1 MKFQSIRSRLVLLT
15 ALILTLSLAGS
26 TVIAN
31 AAFSST
37 LRKTTYSELA
47 DNAVYITTLIGSSSS
62 EPWLGGHFEAY
73 AHSTSTR
80 ITLIDKQGVVLF
92 DSEYS
97 PQSLDNHLW
106 REEIQVALNAGVA
119 KSERKSATQ
128 GLPVLYYALR
138 INDHPT
144 ISVLRLSKTLN
155 QLVGYQQ
162 SYLNLFLGGLG
173 ILILLSFVI
182 TAFSI
187 TMLTRPLE
195 KIKALSRQ
203 YAKGELSAHTTVQSP
218 KELSELSTTMQ
229 EMAFLLKTKMEEVAS
244 DKNQLETILENL
256 TEGLLL
262 LDTSLVIQ
270 VANHEALALL
280 GESEQPVLV
289 GKRLDHVISS
299 TEVLMMCSS
308 CLEDGKSHSMTIAQ
322 YGHLFGETAVVVGK
336 RKAKTLRML
345 ASVVVSAGKPEGVV
359 LSINDMTELKRLEN
373 IRKEFVAN
381 VSHELKTP
389 ITSIAGF
396 SEALLEPAQQQDQQH
411 FLRIINRQAVHMQH
425 IVEDLLLLSSLEQ
438 QNASPVKTWT
448 MASQILEETQEQCQY
463 RFEEKGSRLTI
474 TLINPHDLELFV
486 NGMLIVQALTN
497 LVINALTYSE
507 AGSEVIL
514 TLILNEDTALFTIQD
529 EGIGIPKEDT
539 QRIFE
544 RFYRVDAGRS
554 RSQGGTGLG
563 LSIVKHIVAVHGGVV
578 SVNSVIGKGSTF
590 TIELPRSTLA
600 LNEMKAKSDS
610 LYRF

>member
-1 MKFQSIRSRLVLLT
+1 MKFKSIRSRLVLLT
-15 ALILTLSLAGS
+15 VLILALSLAGS
-26 TVIAN
+26 VWIAN
-31 AAFSST
+31 TAFSST

-47 DNAVYITTLIGSSSS
+47 DNAAYLSTLIGSSSD
-62 EPWLGGHFEAY
+62 PWLGGHFEAY

-80 ITLIDKQGVVLF
+80 ITLIDKEGVVLF
-92 DSEYS
+92 DSEY
-97 PQSLDNHLW
+97 PLQTLDNHLW
-106 REEIQVALNAGVA
+106 REEIQAALDTGIA

-138 INDHPT
+138 INHHPT
-144 ISVLRLSKTLN
+144 VSILRLSRTLN
-155 QLVGYQQ
+155 QLVGYQK
-162 SYLNLFLGGLG
+162 SYLNLFFGGLG
-173 ILILLSFVI
+173 ILILLSFFI

-195 KIKALSRQ
+195 KIKALSRR
-203 YAKGELSAHTTVQSP
+203 YAMGDLAAHTTVESP
-218 KELSELSTTMQ
+218 QELSDLSKTMQ
-229 EMAFLLKTKMEEVAS
+229 EMAFLLKTKMEEVES
-244 DKNQLETILENL
+244 DKTQLETILENL

-262 LDTSLVIQ
+262 LDTSLVIK
-270 VANHEALALL
+270 VANHEALSLL
-280 GESEQPVLV
+280 CESEQPVLV

-299 TEVLMMCSS
+299 REVLMLCNACM
-308 CLEDGKSHSMTIAQ
+308 EDGKSHSMTIAQ
-322 YGHLFGETAVVVGK
+322 YGHLFGETAMVVGK
-336 RKAKTLRML
+336 RKTKTLRML
-345 ASVVVSAGKPEGVV
+345 ASVVVSSGKPEGVV

-396 SEALLEPAQQQDQQH
+396 SEALLESSQQEESQR
-411 FLRIINRQAVHMQH
+411 FLHIINRQAIHMQH

-438 QNASPVKTWT
+438 QNASPVKTWS
-448 MASQILEETQEQCQY
+448 MASQILEETLEQCKY
-463 RFEEKGSRLTI
+463 RFEEKGSILTI
-474 TLINPHDLELFV
+474 SLINPQNLELFV

-507 AGSEVIL
+507 AGSEV
-514 TLILNEDTALFTIQD
+514 TLSLKLDERTALFSVQD
-529 EGIGIPKEDT
+529 AGIGIPKEDW

-578 SVNSVIGKGSTF
+578 SVKSVIGKGSTF
-590 TIELPRSTLA
+590 TIELPRSMLA
-600 LNEMKAKSDS
+600 LNEMKVKSDS
-610 LYRF
+610 LYQF

>member
-15 ALILTLSLAGS
+15 VLILTLSLAGS
-26 TVIAN
+26 AWIAN
-31 AAFSST
+31 TAFSST

-47 DNAVYITTLIGSSSS
+47 DNATYLSTLIASTSST
-62 EPWLGGHFEAY
+62 PWLEGHFEAY
-73 AHSTSTR
+73 ADSTSTR
-80 ITLIDKQGVVLF
+80 ITLIDREGNVLF
-92 DSEYS
+92 DSEY
-97 PQSLDNHLW
+97 PFQSLDNHLW
-106 REEIQVALNAGVA
+106 REEIQAALDAGVA
-119 KSERKSATQ
+119 RSERKSTTQ

-138 INDHPT
+138 IDNHPT
-144 ISVLRLSKTLN
+144 ISILRLSRTLD

-162 SYLNLFLGGLG
+162 NYLNLFFGGLG
-173 ILILLSFVI
+173 ILVLLSFVI

-195 KIKALSRQ
+195 RIKALSRR

-218 KELSELSTTMQ
+218 KELSDLAKTMQ
-229 EMAFLLKTKMEEVAS
+229 EMASLLKNKMEEVAS

-270 VANHEALALL
+270 VANHEAIALL
-280 GESEQPVLV
+280 SEPEQPSLV
-289 GKRLDHVISS
+289 GKRLDHVVSS
-299 TEVLMMCSS
+299 REVLMMCNA
-308 CLEDGKSHSMTIAQ
+308 CMEDGKSHFMTIAQ

-336 RKAKTLRML
+336 RKARTLRML
-345 ASVVVSAGKPEGVV
+345 ASVVLSSGKPEGVV

-396 SEALLEPAQQQDQQH
+396 SEALLEAPQQKDQER
-411 FLRIINRQAVHMQH
+411 FLHIINRQAIHMQH

-438 QNASPVKTWT
+438 QNASPVKTWS
-448 MASQILEETQEQCQY
+448 MASQILEETQEQCRY
-463 RFEEKGSRLTI
+463 RFEEKGSTLTVN
-474 TLINPHDLELFV
+474 LVNPQNLELFV

-497 LVINALTYSE
+497 LAINALTYSNP
-507 AGSEVIL
+507 GSEVVL
-514 TLILNEDTALFTIQD
+514 TLKLDESTALFTVQD
-529 EGIGIPKEDT
+529 AGIGIPKEDW

-578 SVNSVIGKGSTF
+578 SVDSSIGKGSTF
-590 TIELPRSTLA
+590 TMELPRGTLA
-600 LNEMKAKSDS
+600 LNDMKAKSDS
-610 LYRF
+610 LYSF

>member
-1 MKFQSIRSRLVLLT
+1 MKFKSIRSRLVLLT
-15 ALILTLSLAGS
+15 VLILALSLAGS
-26 TVIAN
+26 VWIAN
-31 AAFSST
+31 TAFSST

-47 DNAVYITTLIGSSSS
+47 DNAAYLSTLIGSSSD
-62 EPWLGGHFEAY
+62 PWLGGHFEAY

-80 ITLIDKQGVVLF
+80 ITLIDKEGVVLF
-92 DSEYS
+92 DSEY
-97 PQSLDNHLW
+97 PLQTLDNHLW
-106 REEIQVALNAGVA
+106 REEIQAALDTGIA

-138 INDHPT
+138 INHHPT
-144 ISVLRLSKTLN
+144 VSILRLSRTLN
-155 QLVGYQQ
+155 QLVGYQK
-162 SYLNLFLGGLG
+162 SYLNLFFGGLG
-173 ILILLSFVI
+173 ILILLSFFI

-195 KIKALSRQ
+195 KIKALSRR
-203 YAKGELSAHTTVQSP
+203 YAMGDLAAHTTVESP
-218 KELSELSTTMQ
+218 QELSDLSKTMQ
-229 EMAFLLKTKMEEVAS
+229 EMAVLLKSKMEEVES
-244 DKNQLETILENL
+244 DKTQLETILENL

-262 LDTSLVIQ
+262 LDTSLVIK
-270 VANHEALALL
+270 VANHEALSLL
-280 GESEQPVLV
+280 CESEQPVLV

-299 TEVLMMCSS
+299 REVLMLCNACM
-308 CLEDGKSHSMTIAQ
+308 EDGKSHSMTIAQ
-322 YGHLFGETAVVVGK
+322 YGHLFGETAMVVGK
-336 RKAKTLRML
+336 RKTKTLRML
-345 ASVVVSAGKPEGVV
+345 ASVVVSSGKPEGVV

-396 SEALLEPAQQQDQQH
+396 SEALLESSQQEESQR
-411 FLRIINRQAVHMQH
+411 FLHIINRQAIHMQH

-438 QNASPVKTWT
+438 QNASPVKTWS
-448 MASQILEETQEQCQY
+448 MASQILEETLEQCKY
-463 RFEEKGSRLTI
+463 RFEEKGSILTI
-474 TLINPHDLELFV
+474 SLINPQNLELFV

-507 AGSEVIL
+507 AGSEV
-514 TLILNEDTALFTIQD
+514 TLSLKLDERTALFSVQD
-529 EGIGIPKEDT
+529 AGIGIPKEDW

-578 SVNSVIGKGSTF
+578 SVKSVIGKGSTF

-600 LNEMKAKSDS
+600 LNEMKVKSDS
-610 LYRF
+610 LYQF

>member
-15 ALILTLSLAGS
+15 VLILTLSLAGS
-26 TVIAN
+26 VWIAN
-31 AAFSST
+31 TAFSST
-37 LRKTTYSELA
+37 LRKTTYSELT
-47 DNAVYITTLIGSSSS
+47 DNAAYLSTLIVSSSS

-73 AHSTSTR
+73 AQSTSTR
-80 ITLIDKQGVVLF
+80 ITLINKEGVVVF
-92 DSEYS
+92 DSEY
-97 PQSLDNHLW
+97 PIQSLDNHLW
-106 REEIQVALNAGVA
+106 REEIQAALEAGIG
-119 KSERKSATQ
+119 KSERKSTTQ

-144 ISVLRLSKTLN
+144 VSILRLSRTLD
-155 QLVGYQQ
+155 QMVGYQQ
-162 SYLNLFLGGLG
+162 SYLNLFFSGLG

-195 KIKALSRQ
+195 KIKALSRR
-203 YAKGELSAHTTVQSP
+203 YAKGELSAFTTVQSP
-218 KELSELSTTMQ
+218 QELADLAKTMQ
-229 EMAFLLKTKMEEVAS
+229 EMAFLLKTKMEEVES

-280 GESEQPVLV
+280 CEPEQPVLV
-289 GKRLDHVISS
+289 GKRLAHIISS
-299 TEVLMMCSS
+299 AEVLMMCNA
-308 CLEDGKSHSMTIAQ
+308 CMEDGKSHSMTIAQ
-322 YGHLFGETAVVVGK
+322 YGHLFGETALVVGK
-336 RKAKTLRML
+336 RKAKTLKML
-345 ASVVVSAGKPEGVV
+345 ASVVVSSGKMEGVV
-359 LSINDMTELKRLEN
+359 LSINDMTELRRLEN

-396 SEALLEPAQQQDQQH
+396 SEALLESPQQKDHQH
-411 FLRIINRQAVHMQH
+411 FLHIINRQAVHMQH

-438 QNASPVKTWT
+438 QNASPVKTWS

-474 TLINPHDLELFV
+474 TLINPQNLELFV

-507 AGSEVIL
+507 AGSEVAL
-514 TLILNEDTALFTIQD
+514 TLKLDERAALFTVQD
-529 EGIGIPKEDT
+529 AGIGIPKEDC

-563 LSIVKHIVAVHGGVV
+563 LSIVKHIVAVHGGSV
-578 SVNSVIGKGSTF
+578 SVRSIMGKGSTF
-590 TIELPRSTLA
+590 IIELPRSTMA
-600 LNEMKAKSDS
+600 VNEMKAKSDL
-610 LYRF
+610 LYQS

>member
-1 MKFQSIRSRLVLLT
+1 MKFKSIRSRLVLLT
-15 ALILTLSLAGS
+15 VLILALSLAGS
-26 TVIAN
+26 VWIAN
-31 AAFSST
+31 TAFSST

-47 DNAVYITTLIGSSSS
+47 DNAAYLSTLIGSSSD
-62 EPWLGGHFEAY
+62 PWLGGHFEAY

-80 ITLIDKQGVVLF
+80 ITLIDKEGVVLF
-92 DSEYS
+92 DSEY
-97 PQSLDNHLW
+97 PLQTLDNHLW
-106 REEIQVALNAGVA
+106 REEIQAALDTGIA

-138 INDHPT
+138 INHHPT
-144 ISVLRLSKTLN
+144 VSILRLSRTLN
-155 QLVGYQQ
+155 QLVGYQK
-162 SYLNLFLGGLG
+162 SYLNLFFGGLG
-173 ILILLSFVI
+173 ILILLSFFI

-195 KIKALSRQ
+195 KIKALSRR
-203 YAKGELSAHTTVQSP
+203 YAMGDLAAHTTVESP
-218 KELSELSTTMQ
+218 QELSDLSKTMQ
-229 EMAFLLKTKMEEVAS
+229 EMAFLLKTKMEEVES
-244 DKNQLETILENL
+244 DKTQLETILENL

-262 LDTSLVIQ
+262 LDTSLVIK
-270 VANHEALALL
+270 VANHEALSLL
-280 GESEQPVLV
+280 CESEQPVLV

-299 TEVLMMCSS
+299 REVLMLCNACM
-308 CLEDGKSHSMTIAQ
+308 EDGKSHSMTIAQ
-322 YGHLFGETAVVVGK
+322 YGHLFGETAMVVGK
-336 RKAKTLRML
+336 RKTKTLRML
-345 ASVVVSAGKPEGVV
+345 ASVVVSSGKPEGVV

-396 SEALLEPAQQQDQQH
+396 SEALLESSQQEESQR
-411 FLRIINRQAVHMQH
+411 FLHIINRQAIHMQH

-438 QNASPVKTWT
+438 QNASPVKTWS
-448 MASQILEETQEQCQY
+448 MASQILEETLEQCKY
-463 RFEEKGSRLTI
+463 RFEEKGSILTI
-474 TLINPHDLELFV
+474 SLINPQNLELFV

-507 AGSEVIL
+507 AGSEV
-514 TLILNEDTALFTIQD
+514 TLSLKLDERTALFSVQD
-529 EGIGIPKEDT
+529 AGIGIPKEDW

-578 SVNSVIGKGSTF
+578 SVKSVIGKGSTF

-600 LNEMKAKSDS
+600 LNEMKVKSDS
-610 LYRF
+610 LYQF

>member
-1 MKFQSIRSRLVLLT
+1 MRFHSIRSRLVLLT

-26 TVIAN
+26 ALIAN
-31 AAFSST
+31 TAFSST

-47 DNAVYITTLIGSSSS
+47 DNAAYLSTLIASPSAD
-62 EPWLGGHFEAY
+62 PWLEGHFAEY
-73 AHSTSTR
+73 ARSTSTR
-80 ITLIDKQGVVLF
+80 ITLIDREGVVLF
-92 DSEYS
+92 DSEY
-97 PQSLDNHLW
+97 PIQNLDNHLW
-106 REEIQVALNAGVA
+106 REEIQAALDTGVA

-138 INDHPT
+138 INGHPT
-144 ISVLRLSKTLN
+144 VTILRLSRTLN

-162 SYLNLFLGGLG
+162 SYLNLFLGGLAL
-173 ILILLSFVI
+173 LILLSFII

-195 KIKALSRQ
+195 KIKALSRH
-203 YAKGELSAHTTVQSP
+203 YADGDLAAHTTVQGP
-218 KELSELSTTMQ
+218 KELTELSATMQ

-244 DKNQLETILENL
+244 DKKQLETILENL

-270 VANHEALALL
+270 VANHTALTLL
-280 GESEQPVLV
+280 CESEQPVLV
-289 GKRLDHVISS
+289 GKRLDHVIAS
-299 TEVLMMCSS
+299 TEILMMCNA
-308 CLEDGKSHSMTIAQ
+308 CMDDGKSHSMTIAQ
-322 YGHLFGETAVVVGK
+322 FGHLFGETAVVIGK
-336 RKAKTLRML
+336 RDTRTLRML
-345 ASVVVSAGKPEGVV
+345 ASMVGSSGNPEGVV

-389 ITSIAGF
+389 ITSIVGF

-411 FLRIINRQAVHMQH
+411 FLHIINRQAIHMQH

-448 MASQILEETQEQCQY
+448 MASQILEETQEQCTY
-463 RFEEKGSRLTI
+463 RFEEKGSILTLN
-474 TLINPHDLELFV
+474 LINPDTLELFV

-514 TLILNEDTALFTIQD
+514 TLKLDERSALFTVQD
-529 EGIGIPKEDT
+529 SGIGIPKEDW

-578 SVNSVIGKGSTF
+578 SVKSVIGKGSTF

-600 LNEMKAKSDS
+600 LNEMKAKSDL
-610 LYRF
+610 LYQF

>member
-1 MKFQSIRSRLVLLT
+1 MKFKSIRSRLVLLT
-15 ALILTLSLAGS
+15 TLILALSLTGS
-26 TVIAN
+26 AWIAN
-31 AAFSST
+31 TAFSST
-37 LRKTTYSELA
+37 LRKTTYAELA
-47 DNAVYITTLIGSSSS
+47 DNAAYLSTLITSSSPD
-62 EPWLGGHFEAY
+62 PWLGGHFQAY
-73 AHSTSTR
+73 AQSTSTR
-80 ITLIDKQGVVLF
+80 ITLIDREGVVLF
-92 DSEYS
+92 DSEY
-97 PQSLDNHLW
+97 PIQTLDNHLW
-106 REEIQVALNAGVA
+106 REEIQAALDTGVA
-119 KSERKSATQ
+119 TSERKSATQ

-144 ISVLRLSKTLN
+144 VSVLRLSRALD
-155 QLVGYQQ
+155 QLVGYQR
-162 SYLNLFLGGLG
+162 SYLNLFFGGLG
-173 ILILLSFVI
+173 VLILLSLVI

-195 KIKALSRQ
+195 LIKALSRR
-203 YAKGELSAHTTVQSP
+203 YAQGDLSAHTTVESP
-218 KELSELSTTMQ
+218 QELSDLSKTMQ
-229 EMAFLLKTKMEEVAS
+229 EMAFLLKTKLEEVES
-244 DKNQLETILENL
+244 DKTQLETILENL
-256 TEGLLL
+256 SEGLLL

-280 GESEQPVLV
+280 TESEHPDLV
-289 GKRLDHVISS
+289 GKRLDHIISS
-299 TEVLMMCSS
+299 REVLIMCNA
-308 CLEDGKSHSMTIAQ
+308 CMEDGKPHSMTIAQ
-322 YGHLFGETAVVVGK
+322 YGHLFGETALVVGK
-336 RKAKTLRML
+336 RKTKTLKLL
-345 ASVVVSAGKPEGVV
+345 ACAVVSSGKMEGVV
-359 LSINDMTELKRLEN
+359 LSINDMTELRRLEN

-396 SEALLEPAQQQDQQH
+396 SEALLDSSQKEERQH
-411 FLRIINRQAVHMQH
+411 FLYIINRQAIHMQH

-448 MASQILEETQEQCQY
+448 MASQILEETEEQCKY
-463 RFEEKGSRLTI
+463 RFEEKGSILTI
-474 TLINPHDLELFV
+474 KLINPENLDLFV

-514 TLILNEDTALFTIQD
+514 SLKLDEKSALFTVQD
-529 EGIGIPKEDT
+529 SGIGIPKEDA

-578 SVNSVIGKGSTF
+578 SVASTMGKGSTF
-590 TIELPRSTLA
+590 TIKLPRSTSE
-600 LNEMKAKSDS
+600 LNDMKAKSDS
-610 LYRF
+610 LYQL

>member
-1 MKFQSIRSRLVLLT
+1 MKFKSIRSRLVLLT
-15 ALILTLSLAGS
+15 VLILALSLAGS
-26 TVIAN
+26 VWIAN
-31 AAFSST
+31 TAFSST

-47 DNAVYITTLIGSSSS
+47 DNAAYLSTLIGSSSD
-62 EPWLGGHFEAY
+62 PWLGGHFEAY

-80 ITLIDKQGVVLF
+80 ITLIDKEGVVLF
-92 DSEYS
+92 DSEY
-97 PQSLDNHLW
+97 PHQTLDNHLW
-106 REEIQVALNAGVA
+106 REEIQAALDTGIA

-138 INDHPT
+138 INNHPT
-144 ISVLRLSKTLN
+144 VSILRLSRTLN
-155 QLVGYQQ
+155 QLVGYQK
-162 SYLNLFLGGLG
+162 SYLNLFFGGLG

-195 KIKALSRQ
+195 KIKALSRR
-203 YAKGELSAHTTVQSP
+203 YARGDLTAHTTVESP
-218 KELSELSTTMQ
+218 QELSDLSKTMQ
-229 EMAFLLKTKMEEVAS
+229 EMAFLLKTKMEEVES
-244 DKNQLETILENL
+244 DKTQLETILENL

-270 VANHEALALL
+270 VANHEALSLL
-280 GESEQPVLV
+280 CESDQPVLV
-289 GKRLDHVISS
+289 GKRLDHIISS
-299 TEVLMMCSS
+299 REVLMLCNACM
-308 CLEDGKSHSMTIAQ
+308 EDGKSHSMTIAQ
-322 YGHLFGETAVVVGK
+322 YGHLFGETALVVGK
-336 RKAKTLRML
+336 RKTKTLRML
-345 ASVVVSAGKPEGVV
+345 ASVVVSSGKPEGVV

-396 SEALLEPAQQQDQQH
+396 SEALLESSQQEESQH
-411 FLRIINRQAVHMQH
+411 FLHIINRQAIHMQH

-438 QNASPVKTWT
+438 QNASPVKTWS
-448 MASQILEETQEQCQY
+448 MASQILEETQEQCKY
-463 RFEEKGSRLTI
+463 RFEEKGSILTI
-474 TLINPHDLELFV
+474 SLINPQNLELFV

-507 AGSEVIL
+507 AGSEV
-514 TLILNEDTALFTIQD
+514 TLSLKLDERTALFSVQD
-529 EGIGIPKEDT
+529 AGIGIPKEDW

-610 LYRF
+610 LYQF

>member
-1 MKFQSIRSRLVLLT
+1 MKFKSIRSRLVLLT
-15 ALILTLSLAGS
+15 VLILALSLAGS
-26 TVIAN
+26 VWIAN
-31 AAFSST
+31 TAFSST

-47 DNAVYITTLIGSSSS
+47 DNAAYLSTLIGSSSD
-62 EPWLGGHFEAY
+62 PWLGGHFEAY

-80 ITLIDKQGVVLF
+80 ITLIDKEGVVLF
-92 DSEYS
+92 DSEY
-97 PQSLDNHLW
+97 PLQTLDNHLW
-106 REEIQVALNAGVA
+106 REEIQAALDTGIA

-138 INDHPT
+138 INHHPT
-144 ISVLRLSKTLN
+144 VSILRLSRTLN
-155 QLVGYQQ
+155 QLVGYQK
-162 SYLNLFLGGLG
+162 SYLNLFFGGLG
-173 ILILLSFVI
+173 ILILLSFFI

-195 KIKALSRQ
+195 KIKALSRR
-203 YAKGELSAHTTVQSP
+203 YAMGDLAAHTTVESP
-218 KELSELSTTMQ
+218 QELSDLSKTMQ
-229 EMAFLLKTKMEEVAS
+229 EMAFLLKTKMEEVES
-244 DKNQLETILENL
+244 DKTQLETILENL

-299 TEVLMMCSS
+299 REVLMLCNACM
-308 CLEDGKSHSMTIAQ
+308 EDGKSHSMTIAQ
-322 YGHLFGETAVVVGK
+322 YGHLFGETAMVVGK
-336 RKAKTLRML
+336 RKTKTLRML
-345 ASVVVSAGKPEGVV
+345 ASVVVSSGKPEGVV

-396 SEALLEPAQQQDQQH
+396 SEALLESSQQEESQR
-411 FLRIINRQAVHMQH
+411 FLHIINRQAIHMQH

-438 QNASPVKTWT
+438 QNASPVKTWS
-448 MASQILEETQEQCQY
+448 MASQILEETLEQCKY
-463 RFEEKGSRLTI
+463 RFEEKGSILTI
-474 TLINPHDLELFV
+474 SLINPQNLELFV

-507 AGSEVIL
+507 AGSEV
-514 TLILNEDTALFTIQD
+514 TLSLKLDERTALFSVQD
-529 EGIGIPKEDT
+529 AGIGIPKEDW

-578 SVNSVIGKGSTF
+578 SVKSVIGKGSTF

-600 LNEMKAKSDS
+600 LNEMKVKSDS
-610 LYRF
+610 LYQF

>member
-1 MKFQSIRSRLVLLT
+1 MKGQSIRSRLVLLT

-26 TVIAN
+26 ALIAN
-31 AAFSST
+31 TAFSST
-37 LRKTTYSELA
+37 LRTTTYSELA
-47 DNAVYITTLIGSSSS
+47 DNAAYLTTLIAASSS

-80 ITLIDKQGVVLF
+80 VTLIDTDGVVLF
-92 DSEYS
+92 DSEY
-97 PQSLDNHLW
+97 PTQSLDNHLW
-106 REEIQVALNAGVA
+106 REEIQAALDAGVA

-138 INDHPT
+138 VDDHPT
-144 ISVLRLSKTLN
+144 ISILRLSRTLD

-162 SYLNLFLGGLG
+162 SYLKLFLGGLG
-173 ILILLSFVI
+173 ILILLSFVL

-187 TMLTRPLE
+187 MMLTRPLE
-195 KIKALSRQ
+195 KIKALSRH
-203 YAKGELSAHTTVQSP
+203 YAKGDLSAHTTVQGP
-218 KELSELSTTMQ
+218 KELSDLSVTMQ

-280 GESEQPVLV
+280 CEGENPILV
-289 GKRLDHVISS
+289 GKRLDHVIASS
-299 TEVLMMCSS
+299 EVLMMCSS
-308 CLEDGKSHSMTIAQ
+308 CMEDGKSHSMTIAQ
-322 YGHLFGETAVVVGK
+322 YGHLFGETAVVMGK
-336 RKAKTLRML
+336 RKTKTLRML
-345 ASVVVSAGKPEGVV
+345 ASVVVSAGKIEGVV
-359 LSINDMTELKRLEN
+359 LSINDMTELRRLEN

-396 SEALLEPAQQQDQQH
+396 SEALLESPPQDEREH
-411 FLRIINRQAVHMQH
+411 FLHIINRQAIHMHH

-448 MASQILEETQEQCQY
+448 MASQILEETQDHCTY
-463 RFEEKGSRLTI
+463 RFEEKGSKLTI
-474 TLINPHDLELFV
+474 ILSNPENLELFV

-507 AGSEVIL
+507 AGSEVLL
-514 TLILNEDTALFTIQD
+514 TLRLDERVALFTVQD
-529 EGIGIPKEDT
+529 RGIGIPKEDC

-563 LSIVKHIVAVHGGVV
+563 LSIVKHIVAVHGGTV
-578 SVNSVIGKGSTF
+578 SVRSTMGKGSTF
-590 TIELPRSTLA
+590 TIELPRSTMA

-610 LYRF
+610 LYQF